1 MSETQAERRSTI
13 NHELFSITAEMKE
26 AMEKARI
33 SELGRFADFED
44 GGCYEGKN
52 NFRAYDQNQSFFIT
66 VTKDKFLD
74 AGHPAA
80 IIDTIIERLDL
91 ETLYVQYS
99 KEGNPPYHPKMMLK
113 IVFYGYYT
121 GIMSCRTIWD
131 SVTNRSDFM
140 YLAAGQVPNFRTIND
155 FRLRHLEDLPGLFT
169 QIVFLC
175 EELDMLDFEHMAV
188 DGQKIQ
194 ASANYKNS
202 KNLKGIKKEY
212 AKVKEGMRKLLEK
225 EVNEYFTEATQKRR
239 VSALEQKM
247 DKLGSFQ
254 KVLEELNNEDKRI
267 NMVDPDA
274 PIMTHKDGQKLP
286 SYSHQSARDGKC
298 GVVTAVQSTQNNDLP
313 QDLLPLVSCHARSVV
328 INVVYFSPEQWEGIM
343 VRYRITLTEEERKC
357 LKSITS
363 KGKHR
368 SQKVINALILLNCD
382 EGAFQTKRSTN
393 EQVVSVLK
401 ISMKKIDRVKKRFVE
416 EGLYVA
422 LNGHKGKRV
431 YEKKADGDLEA
442 HLVAISCSE
451 PPEGF
456 ARWSLRALADRVV
469 ELNYIDNISYE
480 TVRRVLKKTKLN
492 RGKNKAG

>member
-1 MSETQAERRSTI
+1 
-13 NHELFSITAEMKE
+13 
-26 AMEKARI
+26 
-33 SELGRFADFED
+33 
-44 GGCYEGKN
+44 
-52 NFRAYDQNQSFFIT
+52 
-66 VTKDKFLD
+66 
-74 AGHPAA
+74 
-80 IIDTIIERLDL
+80 
-91 ETLYVQYS
+91 
-99 KEGNPPYHPKMMLK
+99 
-113 IVFYGYYT
+113 
-121 GIMSCRTIWD
+121 
-131 SVTNRSDFM
+131 
-140 YLAAGQVPNFRTIND
+140 
-155 FRLRHLEDLPGLFT
+155 
-169 QIVFLC
+169 
-175 EELDMLDFEHMAV
+175 
-188 DGQKIQ
+188 
-194 ASANYKNS
+194 
-202 KNLKGIKKEY
+202 
-212 AKVKEGMRKLLEK
+212 
-225 EVNEYFTEATQKRR
+225 
-239 VSALEQKM
+239 
-247 DKLGSFQ
+247 
-254 KVLEELNNEDKRI
+254 
-267 NMVDPDA
+267 
-274 PIMTHKDGQKLP
+274 
-286 SYSHQSARDGKC
+286 
-298 GVVTAVQSTQNNDLP
+298 
-313 QDLLPLVSCHARSVV
+313 
-328 INVVYFSPEQWEGIM
+328 M